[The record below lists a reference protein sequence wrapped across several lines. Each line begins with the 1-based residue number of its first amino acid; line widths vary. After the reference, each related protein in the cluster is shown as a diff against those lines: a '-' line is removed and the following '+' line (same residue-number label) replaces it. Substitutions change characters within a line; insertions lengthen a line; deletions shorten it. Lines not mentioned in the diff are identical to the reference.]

1 MLGIAANAI
10 VNAPH
15 IKEYAS
21 GLFERGANL
30 FDFLLFHVGAA
41 ALYPNNRFVRDLST
55 SSAAWRTVRR

>member
-21 GLFERGANL
+21 GLFERGANI

-41 ALYPNNRFVRDLST
+41 ALYPNNVS
-55 SSAAWRTVRR
+55 

>member
-21 GLFERGANL
+21 GLFERGANIL
-30 FDFLLFHVGAA
+30 RAAKSLGFYA
-41 ALYPNNRFVRDLST
+41 ALSKGGVG
-55 SSAAWRTVRR
+55 

>member
-15 IKEYAS
+15 IKDAS

-55 SSAAWRTVRR
+55 SSAA